1 MGVKDASPYIMEFIG
16 TFMLCL
22 TVAGAA
28 KLSALA
34 PLGIGGVLMC
44 MIYAGAHV
52 SGANYNPAVSLAL
65 AITGNLT
72 WPKAVIYMAVQLAGG
87 GAAALA
93 GAAMLADNEVGHPAV
108 NTVDFNPGAACAAE
122 VFYTFA
128 LCFVVLNTACAK
140 TNTPNQCKQP
150 IFVRSIALSL
160 SRGVYISYSR

>member
-1 MGVKDASPYIMEFIG
+1 MEFIG

-28 KLSALA
+28 KLSTLA

-65 AITGNLT
+65 AITGNLP
-72 WPKAVIYMAVQLAGG
+72 WPKAVIYMVVQLAGG

-93 GAAMLADNEVGHPAV
+93 GAAMLADNKS
-108 NTVDFNPGAACAAE
+108 TS
-122 VFYTFA
+122 
-128 LCFVVLNTACAK
+128 LND
-140 TNTPNQCKQP
+140 
-150 IFVRSIALSL
+150 
-160 SRGVYISYSR
+160 